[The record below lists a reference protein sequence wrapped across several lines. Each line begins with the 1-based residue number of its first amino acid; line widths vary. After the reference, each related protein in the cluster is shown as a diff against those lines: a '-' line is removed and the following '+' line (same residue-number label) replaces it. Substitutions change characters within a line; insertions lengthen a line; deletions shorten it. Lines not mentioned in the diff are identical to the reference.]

1 MNKKIGLFPG
11 KFLPLHSGHIQ
22 SIIEASTKV
31 DKLYVIGS
39 YRDAPYTT
47 INGKR
52 ITKEVL
58 HYWLLEQFKG
68 LNHIK
73 VIVVD
78 ESNIPVYP
86 TGWLEWS
93 QLIKD
98 TLHHDIQQYSP
109 RLCDILKPAWVNT
122 TIGEEIDLIIFGGEV
137 EYRTYYHEH
146 FLPCQYIL
154 IDPKRERNN
163 IRATD
168 IRNDMYSNWSF
179 LPSVVRQTFVKRVL
193 ITGVESTGKSVLTRY
208 LAKIFNTSWSE
219 EVGRDYAKTVYN
231 GNEKLLNIDDF
242 ARIAYLQLEQ
252 NIQAYRTA
260 NKITIID
267 TDAIVTQY
275 YCELYT
281 GTHNDIVQAI
291 IDNTPPWDL
300 ILYME
305 PDVPWIDD
313 GQRLNQDRDELN
325 KRLKSMYTNVPNIHY
340 INGSYEERLNKC
352 YNLVKELL

>member
-1 MNKKIGLFPG
+1 MTTIGIFPG
-11 KFLPLHSGHIQ
+11 KFLPLHSGHIH

-47 INGKR
+47 INGKH
-52 ITKEVL
+52 ITKKILE
-58 HYWLLEQFKG
+58 YWLLEQFKG

-73 VIVVD
+73 VLVID
-78 ESNIPVYP
+78 ETALPTYP
-86 TGWLEWS
+86 DGWQAWS

-98 TLHHDIQQYSP
+98 AIHHDIQQYSP

-122 TIGEEIDLIIFGGEV
+122 TTGEVVDLIIFGGEP
-137 EYRTYYHEH
+137 EYTEQYHTY
-146 FLPCQYIL
+146 FAPCTYTL
-154 IDPKRERNN
+154 IDPCRERNN

-179 LPSVVRQTFVKRVL
+179 IPSVVRQTFVKKVL
-193 ITGVESTGKSVLTRY
+193 ITGVESTAKTTLTRY

-219 EVGRDYAKTVYN
+219 EVGRDYAKDVYA
-231 GNEKLLNIDDF
+231 GNETLLTSNDF
-242 ARIAYLQLEQ
+242 SRIAYLQLEQ
-252 NIQAYRTA
+252 NIQAYKTA
-260 NKITIID
+260 NKITFID

-275 YCELYT
+275 YCKMYT
-281 GTHNDIVQAI
+281 NRCNQVVQSI
-291 IDNTPPWDL
+291 IETTPPWDL

-305 PDVPWIDD
+305 PDVPWIAD
-313 GQRLNQDRDELN
+313 GQRLNPQRDDLN
-325 KRLKSMYTNVPNIHY
+325 LQLKSMYNRAPNLHY
-340 INGSYEERLNKC
+340 ISGTYSERLNKS